1 MFNIQGFYKI
11 KSIVNC
17 NLHKEKIKTYLLSKS
32 VKGTVILSPEGI
44 NGTIA
49 GKKSNVNSCIKFIKD
64 KFSIDNFDS
73 NNSST
78 CRFLPFYR
86 AKVKVKK
93 EVVPIGL
100 KLKISEKK
108 KSRYVDPNKWNKLIN
123 DKSVTLIDVRK
134 PFEHKVGTF
143 KGAVNPRIN
152 SFRKFPKYF
161 NKLKKNNKVAMFC
174 TGGIRCEKAS
184 NFLKQKGFKN
194 VFQLKGGIFNYLNKI
209 NIKKSLWKGE
219 CFVFD
224 NRVSVKHKLSP
235 GSYSMCRGCRMP
247 ISVQEKKSSKY
258 KEGISCP
265 YCYNKLTKSQKDRF
279 SMRQKQILISRKLN
293 KSHIYQKEY

>member
-17 NLHKEKIKTYLLSKS
+17 AHYKEEVKTYLRYQS

-49 GKKSNVNSCIKFIKD
+49 GKKSNVNNCIKFIKN

-73 NNSST
+73 KNSST
-78 CRFLPFYR
+78 CKFLPFYR

-100 KLKISEKK
+100 KLKVFEKK
-108 KSRYVDPNKWNKLIN
+108 KSRYVDPNKWNKLIS

-143 KGAVNPRIN
+143 KRAVNPRIN
-152 SFRKFPKYF
+152 SFREFPKYF

-224 NRVSVKHKLSP
+224 NRVSVKHKLLP

-265 YCYNKLTKSQKDRF
+265 CCYGKLTKSQKDRF
-279 SMRQKQILISRKLN
+279 SMRQKQILIAKKLN
-293 KSHIYQKEY
+293 KPHIYQKEH

>member
-11 KSIVNC
+11 KLIVNC
-17 NLHKEKIKTYLLSKS
+17 DLHKEKIKTYLLSQS

-64 KFSIDNFDS
+64 SFSIDIFDS
-73 NNSST
+73 KNSST
-78 CRFLPFYR
+78 CYFLPFYR
-86 AKVKVKK
+86 AKVKIKK

-100 KLKISEKK
+100 ELKVSERR
-108 KSRYVDPNKWNKLIN
+108 KSFYVNPNHWNKLIN
-123 DKSVTLIDVRK
+123 DKNVTLIDVRK
-134 PFEHKVGTF
+134 HFEHKVGTF
-143 KGAVNPRIN
+143 KGAINPKIN
-152 SFRKFPKYF
+152 SFREFPKYL
-161 NKLKKNNKVAMFC
+161 NKLKKHNKVAMFC

-184 NFLKQKGFKN
+184 NFLKQRGFQN
-194 VFQLKGGIFNYLNKI
+194 VFQLKGGIFIYLNKI

-224 NRVSVKHKLSP
+224 NRVSVKHKLSV

-247 ISVQEKKSSKY
+247 ISAQEKKSSKY

-265 YCYNKLTKSQKDRF
+265 CCYNKLTKSQKDRF
-279 SMRQKQILISRKLN
+279 SMRQKQILIASKLN
-293 KSHIYQKEY
+293 KAHIYQKEY

>member
-11 KSIVNC
+11 KSINNC
-17 NLHKEKIKTYLLSKS
+17 NFHKENIKKYLLSKS

-49 GKKSNVNSCIKFIKD
+49 GKKSNVNSCIKFIKG

-108 KSRYVDPNKWNKLIN
+108 KSRHVDPNKWNKLIK

-134 PFEHKVGTF
+134 PFEHKLGTF
-143 KGAVNPRIN
+143 KGAINPKVN
-152 SFRKFPKYF
+152 SFREFPKYF
-161 NKLKKNNKVAMFC
+161 NKLKK
-174 TGGIRCEKAS
+174 I
-184 NFLKQKGFKN
+184 
-194 VFQLKGGIFNYLNKI
+194 
-209 NIKKSLWKGE
+209 IK
-219 CFVFD
+219 
-224 NRVSVKHKLSP
+224 
-235 GSYSMCRGCRMP
+235 
-247 ISVQEKKSSKY
+247 
-258 KEGISCP
+258 
-265 YCYNKLTKSQKDRF
+265 
-279 SMRQKQILISRKLN
+279 
-293 KSHIYQKEY
+293 

>member
-1 MFNIQGFYKI
+1 MYNIQGFYKI
-11 KSIVNC
+11 KSIVNY
-17 NLHKEKIKTYLLSKS
+17 NVHKEKIKAYLLSKS
-32 VKGTVILSPEGI
+32 VKGTVILSSEGI

-73 NNSST
+73 ANSST

-108 KSRYVDPNKWNKLIN
+108 KSRYVGHNKWNKLIN

-134 PFEHKVGTF
+134 SFEHKVGTF

-152 SFRKFPKYF
+152 SFREFPKYF
-161 NKLKKNNKVAMFC
+161 NKFKKNNKVAMFC

-184 NFLKQKGFKN
+184 SFLKQKGFKN
-194 VFQLKGGIFNYLNKI
+194 VFQLKGGF
-209 NIKKSLWKGE
+209 
-219 CFVFD
+219 FD
-224 NRVSVKHKLSP
+224 
-235 GSYSMCRGCRMP
+235 
-247 ISVQEKKSSKY
+247 
-258 KEGISCP
+258 
-265 YCYNKLTKSQKDRF
+265 
-279 SMRQKQILISRKLN
+279 
-293 KSHIYQKEY
+293 IYFI

>member
-11 KSIVNC
+11 KPIVNC
-17 NLHKEKIKTYLLSKS
+17 SLHKEKVKTYLLSKS
-32 VKGTVILSPEGI
+32 VKGTVILSSEGI

-73 NNSST
+73 ANSST

-86 AKVKVKK
+86 TKVKVKK

-100 KLKISEKK
+100 KLKVSERK
-108 KSRYVDPNKWNKLIN
+108 KSRYVDPNHWNKLISG
-123 DKSVTLIDVRK
+123 KSVTLIDVRK
-134 PFEHKVGTF
+134 PFEHTVGTF
-143 KGAVNPRIN
+143 EGAVNLKIN
-152 SFRKFPKYF
+152 SFREFPKYF
-161 NKLKKNNKVAMFC
+161 NKLRKNNKVAMFC

-184 NFLKQKGFKN
+184 SFLKQKGFKN

-209 NIKKSLWKGE
+209 NTNNSLWKGE

-279 SMRQKQILISRKLN
+279 SMRQKQILIARKLN
-293 KSHIYQKEY
+293 KSHIYQKEH